1 MRSRLKAI
9 LLGSLLICS
18 VAKAQT
24 RNALITQSFEKESL
38 ISVIEKL
45 EQLTEYNFSYSS
57 TSIPTGFEITATL
70 NETTIS
76 EALKIIFENTLIV
89 YEIMD
94 ERIILK
100 LNQTLQTVRGT
111 VADRY
116 TGVPIPGVTVVILGT
131 NPLKG
136 DATNSEGK
144 FRIRNVVAGRYSV
157 KASFLGFEDV
167 IIPDVLVGSGKEVV
181 LNIEIAESLLQ
192 LEEIQ
197 VGVNRGTSSAP
208 INHMAQVS
216 GRSFTVEETKRFPIS
231 VGDPL
236 RLASSFAG
244 VIATDDGDNEVVIR
258 GNSPRGI
265 LWKMEG
271 VEIPNPNHFSSE
283 GASSGGISMFSTQV
297 ISRSDFFTSA
307 FPAEYGN
314 ATSGVFDIK
323 LRSGNNER
331 RESTLQFG
339 LLGLDV
345 SSEGP
350 LSKKK
355 NASYL
360 LNYRYS
366 TLSILTGLGLALEG
380 EGERNVF
387 QDLSFKVN
395 MPTEKSG
402 VFSVFGMGGLSSYV
416 FKLPNVDIT
425 DKEHYN
431 MGVLGV
437 SNKYILNNR
446 TVLSS
451 TLSISGTEIVENE
464 NVPLD
469 AGRYIEETTFQKT
482 FIRGSLELDNKFSTK
497 HFLNTGITFSS
508 LDYNFKSFEQ
518 DPRNDSLFQF
528 IEWFNDAGTTTSL
541 QGYTSWKYRP
551 TSTLSF
557 VNGLHLTL
565 FSLTNEMVIE
575 PRTSVR
581 WEFKPNAALFAGFGL
596 HSRVESLEY
605 YFGNAIN
612 EDGSTTDLNTD
623 LGLTRS
629 SHFVAGF
636 ETNINERLHFKAE
649 IYYQHLFNVP
659 IIAGEADD
667 SQSAGAN
674 DFSTINLSEGY
685 VYNNL
690 VNGGTG
696 DNYGIELT
704 LERKFAQNYYFLING
719 TLYEST
725 YEGRDNITRSTR
737 YNGNFGYNIVAGKE
751 YRVGSSNKDKTLG
764 VNLKIN
770 HAGNKRKSP
779 IYEPL
784 TIRNG
789 RETSLLSEVNTE
801 KYPYYFRA
809 DLQLSLRKNKRGR
822 TSEWR
827 LDIQNLTSRENVIFE
842 YFNFNT
848 RRVVEEAQF
857 GLIPI
862 LSYRVEF

>member
-1 MRSRLKAI
+1 MKSKLKATLTSVFLI
-9 LLGSLLICS
+9 FSL
-18 VAKAQT
+18 AHAQT
-24 RNALITQSFEKESL
+24 DSELISYSFEGEAL
-38 ISVIEKL
+38 VNVIEKL
-45 EQLTEYNFSYSS
+45 EEVTKYSFSYSS
-57 TSIPTGFEITATL
+57 TSIPTDFEVTATL
-70 NETTIS
+70 TQATIS
-76 EALKIIFENTLIV
+76 EALNIVFANTLIT
-89 YEIMD
+89 YEIMG

-111 VADRY
+111 VVDRY
-116 TGVPIPGVTVVILGT
+116 TGIPIPGVTVVILNT
-131 NPLKG
+131 SPLKG
-136 DATNSEGK
+136 NATDSEGK
-144 FRIRNVVAGRYSV
+144 FRIRNVVAGRYSI

-197 VGVNRGTSSAP
+197 VGVNSGTSSAP

-244 VIATDDGDNEVVIR
+244 VIATDDGDNEIVIR

-314 ATSGVFDIK
+314 ATAGVFDIK

-350 LSKKK
+350 LSRRKK
-355 NASYL
+355 ASYL

-366 TLSILTGLGLALEG
+366 TLSILTGLGLELEG
-380 EGERNVF
+380 EGERNIF

-395 MPTEKSG
+395 MPTEKAG

-425 DKEHYN
+425 DTEKYN

-451 TLSISGTEIVENE
+451 TVSVSGTEIVNNE
-464 NVPLD
+464 NVPID

-482 FIRGSLELDNKFSTK
+482 FIRTSLELDNKFSAK
-497 HFLNTGITFSS
+497 HLLNTGFTFSS
-508 LDYNFKSFEQ
+508 LDYDFKSSES

-528 IEWFNDAGTTTSL
+528 IEWFNDEGNTTSL

-551 TSTLSF
+551 TSKLSF
-557 VNGLHLTL
+557 VNGLHMTL
-565 FSLTNEMVIE
+565 FNLTNEMVIE

-581 WEFKPNAALFAGFGL
+581 WEYKPTSALFAGFGL
-596 HSRVESLEY
+596 HSRIESLEY
-605 YFGNAIN
+605 YFGNAPN
-612 EDGSTTDLNTD
+612 RDGSTTDLNLD

-636 ETNINERLHFKAE
+636 ETSVNERVHFKAE
-649 IYYQHLFNVP
+649 VYYQHLFNVP
-659 IIAGEADD
+659 ILAGEADN
-667 SQSAGAN
+667 SLTAGAN

-704 LERKFAQNYYFLING
+704 LERKFAQNYYFLLNG

-725 YEGRDNITRSTR
+725 YEGRDGVTRSTR

-751 YRVGSSNKDKTLG
+751 YRVGSVSKDKTLG

-770 HAGNKRKSP
+770 HAGNKRKTP

-784 TIRNG
+784 TLQNG
-789 RETSLLSEVNTE
+789 RATSLLSEVYTE

-809 DLQLSLRKNKRGR
+809 DLQLSLRNNKRGR

-827 LDIQNLTSRENVIFE
+827 LDIQNLTNRENVVLE
-842 YFNFNT
+842 YFDFNS
-848 RRVVEEAQF
+848 RSVIEEGQF